1 MVFIKDRLLSF
12 QRIPIQSPLA
22 PLAFLFSW
30 CFLVSWCL
38 SGESL
43 SPLPCGPDLHQVDV
57 VRVQPAVDCLAAYP
71 KPPGEG
77 GDIAPFRQQEF
88 FRQWA
93 KLYCIDMRPEVRK
106 MYIQTREHSLPELGY
121 PAGDHLLEC
130 GTQIRDFVHRVHKRC
145 CRHDESGLPH
155 AFDNASTDV

>member
-1 MVFIKDRLLSF
+1 MRRRHAGGSLKIYHQDTKTQRFTKGNKKDRL
-12 QRIPIQSPLA
+12 RLA
-22 PLAFLFSW
+22 GAYPFLFSW

-57 VRVQPAVDCLAAYP
+57 VRVQPAVDGLAAYP

-88 FRQWA
+88 FQLGPVRPGRKCGDPGSYQGQARLRPLKGKRQIPFPDQGGLDYA
-93 KLYCIDMRPEVRK
+93 G
-106 MYIQTREHSLPELGY
+106 REQ
-121 PAGDHLLEC
+121 A
-130 GTQIRDFVHRVHKRC
+130 I
-145 CRHDESGLPH
+145 
-155 AFDNASTDV
+155 ASRTAQ